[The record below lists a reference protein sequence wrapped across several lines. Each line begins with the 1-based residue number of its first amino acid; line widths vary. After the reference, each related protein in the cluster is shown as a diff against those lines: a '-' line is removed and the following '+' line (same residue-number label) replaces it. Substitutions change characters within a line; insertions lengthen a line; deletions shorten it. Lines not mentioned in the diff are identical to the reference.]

1 MTKRRKSTTKPA
13 QADPSLTA
21 RESDGETPKDN
32 AASNEALSDLEYMR
46 RRMRHKVAGGEGPSP
61 AFEQSDSDS
70 SDSEGDQDQDQDDEE
85 DDEDDE
91 RDKEEA
97 ARRKAAL
104 EEQKRRDE
112 ENVDTIMESARLFV
126 RNLPYS
132 ATEDELAS
140 FFSSYGAVEQ
150 VRVSLTGPCI
160 SGSGSDLD
168 GLVMTFSIGTTE
180 AIRYGQCG
188 CHTGNKKDSRFCLIP
203 SG

>member
-1 MTKRRKSTTKPA
+1 MSVMAPKLKRKSWMNNDDLTRANEAEQIREEKPMTKRRKSTTKPA

-91 RDKEEA
+91 RDKEKGG
-97 ARRKAAL
+97 R
-104 EEQKRRDE
+104 
-112 ENVDTIMESARLFV
+112 
-126 RNLPYS
+126 
-132 ATEDELAS
+132 
-140 FFSSYGAVEQ
+140 G
-150 VRVSLTGPCI
+150 G
-160 SGSGSDLD
+160 
-168 GLVMTFSIGTTE
+168 GT
-180 AIRYGQCG
+180 Q
-188 CHTGNKKDSRFCLIP
+188 
-203 SG
+203 